1 MAIRSF
7 GGDLHHHYIT
17 SLLSM
22 TFDKCKL
29 QEIID
34 STGIENFAKEPKLAK
49 LLRVLKWTPVWNYK
63 ENQLVV
69 LVCL

>member
-1 MAIRSF
+1 
-7 GGDLHHHYIT
+7 
-17 SLLSM
+17 M